1 MPMADSVAT
10 LFALISSEQIS
21 SSQRLA
27 GSYRFL
33 INVVTD
39 FSRLGL
45 GWGLVEM
52 EDWEER
58 GWPEAEEENAGRIT
72 SGR

>member
-1 MPMADSVAT
+1 MAT

-39 FSRLGL
+39 FSPTGTGL
-45 GWGLVEM
+45 GTGAWVEM
-52 EDWEER
+52 EDCEER

>member
-1 MPMADSVAT
+1 MAT

>member
-1 MPMADSVAT
+1 MAT
-10 LFALISSEQIS
+10 LFVLISSEQIS

-39 FSRLGL
+39 FFPTGTRLGT
-45 GWGLVEM
+45 GAWAEM

-58 GWPEAEEENAGRIT
+58 EVLARGR
-72 SGR
+72 